1 MTRCI
6 VIDSHHLYIG
16 DHQKQS
22 DMDDDTLPRKA
33 RKKKV
38 GNYRD
43 DRNVA
48 VGMDAQ

>member
-16 DHQKQS
+16 DHRNRVIWTT
-22 DMDDDTLPRKA
+22 TLNRGK
-33 RKKKV
+33 REKKKV